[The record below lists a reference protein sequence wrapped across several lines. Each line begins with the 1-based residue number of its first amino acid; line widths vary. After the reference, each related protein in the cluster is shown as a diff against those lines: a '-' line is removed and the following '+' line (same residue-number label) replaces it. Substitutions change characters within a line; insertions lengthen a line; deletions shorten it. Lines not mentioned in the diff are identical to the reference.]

1 MIFIKMIRQPLRL
14 ILAPKAASEA
24 LQANARVRLPYRVVN
39 VACSTIGRTSSDTA
53 GTRAVDESDGR
64 EAAKRGRS
72 QQLRA
77 GLTNVLGCWDVSDS
91 LDPRIVNILC
101 RRSLSSQRRR
111 PSSSAV
117 ARERRLKSDNEIR
130 LENQRTAAESSS
142 GSRWFS
148 SDGGSG
154 RGTSDNQDSEMSRSP
169 PSLDKTAVGIAPS
182 RKKAFM
188 RARKAGVTWRL
199 LEGGGVPR
207 NLELNSHGS
216 DDAPIEI
223 DKTILEAVWEEEDDA
238 NEDEVEQA
246 LVQTDAELK
255 SFASGGG
262 DISPRTSNDGDI
274 AGQPERAGEGD
285 AGGLAAGAQDFMGSP
300 GDDAAPP
307 EWEER
312 KEPRGKLHPV
322 LGELVADLKYKRVY
336 LTSAEALIKAP
347 VWQKAN
353 TLFPVRAMGIAEA
366 KYLQEEVVEGMP
378 GIITLYKRPLQPI
391 TEQNQAYT
399 LGIVD
404 GQHRLGAMLLLADKG
419 RWDRTKRNVVIEVF
433 NTKTEEDVVH
443 LFAEINRAEPMQVV
457 EVPNE
462 GPEQMKESVS
472 KAVLQLNQMFPEAFG
487 TKRARPPSVHATAFR
502 ENIIKSGLIER
513 HQLFNPKLLL
523 DYLLRVNEIISRR
536 EPKMWGNMV
545 GKDEGKYPTK
555 KALGNALRRAKRSKF
570 YLGLDLSWMLA

>member
-1 MIFIKMIRQPLRL
+1 MIRQPLRL

-64 EAAKRGRS
+64 EATKRGRS

-77 GLTNVLGCWDVSDS
+77 GLTNVLGCRDVSDS
-91 LDPRIVNILC
+91 LSTHSSYLAPGVNILC

-154 RGTSDNQDSEMSRSP
+154 RDTSDNQDSEMSRSP

-300 GDDAAPP
+300 GDD
-307 EWEER
+307 
-312 KEPRGKLHPV
+312 
-322 LGELVADLKYKRVY
+322 
-336 LTSAEALIKAP
+336 
-347 VWQKAN
+347 
-353 TLFPVRAMGIAEA
+353 VRNF
-366 KYLQEEVVEGMP
+366 
-378 GIITLYKRPLQPI
+378 T
-391 TEQNQAYT
+391 
-399 LGIVD
+399 
-404 GQHRLGAMLLLADKG
+404 
-419 RWDRTKRNVVIEVF
+419 
-433 NTKTEEDVVH
+433 
-443 LFAEINRAEPMQVV
+443 PMRI
-457 EVPNE
+457 PCY
-462 GPEQMKESVS
+462 MC
-472 KAVLQLNQMFPEAFG
+472 
-487 TKRARPPSVHATAFR
+487 
-502 ENIIKSGLIER
+502 
-513 HQLFNPKLLL
+513 
-523 DYLLRVNEIISRR
+523 
-536 EPKMWGNMV
+536 
-545 GKDEGKYPTK
+545 
-555 KALGNALRRAKRSKF
+555 
-570 YLGLDLSWMLA
+570 